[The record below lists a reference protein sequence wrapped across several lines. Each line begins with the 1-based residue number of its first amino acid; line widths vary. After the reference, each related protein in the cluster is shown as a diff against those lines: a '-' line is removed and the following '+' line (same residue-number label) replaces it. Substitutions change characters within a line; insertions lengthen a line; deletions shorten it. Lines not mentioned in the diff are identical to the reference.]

1 MPSLLRIKKV
11 SSNEKLRE
19 EGCYHNSIFITISL
33 WALNILE
40 GKATK
45 ITPPETVQK
54 KVEQQQQPKTTKI
67 PRI

>member
-1 MPSLLRIKKV
+1 MLGSQIDIK
-11 SSNEKLRE
+11 SA
-19 EGCYHNSIFITISL
+19 YHNSIFIITSQTPISL